1 MVPTPDFTAEQ
12 RDGVYRA
19 IFERRDV
26 RSYLPDPVPDA
37 VLERLLL
44 AAHHAP
50 SVGFMQPWNFVVLR
64 SADVRRRV
72 HAHFLEV
79 NARAAQVWQDD
90 RRRTYQALKLQGILD
105 APLSLLVTCDSARGG
120 EHVLGRFTMPET
132 DVYSTCLAVQ
142 NLWLAARAEG
152 LGVGWMSIM
161 EKDAIRALL
170 AIPAP
175 IEPVAFLTLGYPVA
189 FAREPMLSEVGWR
202 KRLPL
207 ADLVYEDRWGAAPRM
222 ARTGAASAAPPARPG
237 VEFPARAPEV
247 EAHESGRERRVVDA
261 GASVRESEAAAHA
274 PASEIRTA
282 EPAPEARAPAL
293 GLARASALLAS
304 APLAPPEAALRRNRD
319 LTKPLGSLGVLEDLS
334 LRLAGLQQTAF
345 PRCEAAHL
353 ALFVADHGVTAQRV
367 SAFKADT
374 TLKMVYGYLAGNAV
388 VNAFARE
395 QNVQLHVVDVGVD
408 HDFGDAA
415 GLIHKKVRRGTRDFT
430 CEPAMTAA
438 ECDAALEAGRE
449 VVRGFPELEVLL
461 LGEMGIGNSTS
472 AAALAAG
479 LLGLAPERAAGPG
492 TGVDAAGRARKQ
504 RAVERALALHAERG
518 PDALLRD
525 LGGFEIAALVGAIEA
540 AAARRALVLLDG
552 FITGVAALIAVR
564 RAPALAPFLVAS
576 HVSAEPAHAA
586 VLAALGLRPL
596 LALEMRL
603 GEGSGAVLAMG
614 LVRAACRVMR
624 EVRTFEE
631 ANIGRPEL

>member
-1 MVPTPDFTAEQ
+1 MVATSDFSAEQ
-12 RDGVYRA
+12 RDAVYRA

-26 RSYLPDPVPDA
+26 RSYLPDPVPDE

-50 SVGFMQPWNFVVLR
+50 SVGFMQPWNFLVLR
-64 SADVRRRV
+64 SLETRRRV
-72 HAHFLEV
+72 YAHFLEV

-90 RRRTYQALKLQGILD
+90 RRHAYQALKLQGILD
-105 APLSLLVTCDSARGG
+105 APLSLLVTCDPARGG

-161 EKDAIRALL
+161 EKDAMRALL
-170 AIPAP
+170 EIPEG
-175 IEPVAFLTLGYPVA
+175 IVPVAFLTLGYAVV

-207 ADLVYEDRWGAAPRM
+207 AELVYEDRWGCAPR
-222 ARTGAASAAPPARPG
+222 AGLEGADSRPAAARPG
-237 VEFPARAPEV
+237 R
-247 EAHESGRERRVVDA
+247 
-261 GASVRESEAAAHA
+261 
-274 PASEIRTA
+274 
-282 EPAPEARAPAL
+282 
-293 GLARASALLAS
+293 GLDAS
-304 APLAPPEAALRRNRD
+304 APLTAPEAALRRNRD
-319 LTKPLGSLGVLEDLS
+319 LTKPLGSLGVLEALS
-334 LRLAGLQQTAF
+334 LQLAGLQQTAY

-353 ALFVADHGVTAQRV
+353 ALFAGDHGVTAQRV
-367 SAFKADT
+367 SAFKRDT

-395 QNVQLHVVDVGVD
+395 QRVQLHVVDVGVD
-408 HDFGDAA
+408 HDFGEAA
-415 GLIHKKVRRGTRDFT
+415 GLIHRKVRRGTRDFT
-430 CEPAMTAA
+430 LEPAMTAV
-438 ECDAALEAGRE
+438 ECEAALEAGRE
-449 VVRGFPELEVLL
+449 LVRGLPELDVLL

-479 LLGLAPERAAGPG
+479 LLVLAPEHATGPG
-492 TGVDAAGRARKQ
+492 TGVDAAGRARKL
-504 RAVERALALHAERG
+504 RAIERALALHAARD
-518 PDALLRD
+518 PDALLRN
-525 LGGFEIAALVGAIEA
+525 LGGFEVAALIGALEA
-540 AAARRALVLLDG
+540 AAERRALVLLDG
-552 FITGVAALIAVR
+552 FITGVAALLAVR
-564 RAPALAPFLVAS
+564 RRPALAPFLVAS
-576 HVSAEPAHAA
+576 HLSAEPAHAP

-596 LALEMRL
+596 LALDMRL

-614 LVRAACRVMR
+614 LLRAACRVMR

-631 ANIGRPEL
+631 ANIERPEL